1 MHGLQDIVFELRYRS
16 TQHDTTVS
24 FLACQKHYLEVY
36 TFTGIYF
43 KFAPADGP
51 CRRTQIQR
59 NPVELFLACA
69 PNDRKDCR
77 LPVSGEYTI
86 LIIGYIF
93 GFYMAWNIG
102 ANDVANSMAS
112 AVGAKAITIRQA
124 IFIAAILNVLGATF
138 IGSHVTNTIR
148 KGIVSTQVLGDPQL
162 ALIGALSAL
171 LAAALWISFATWKSL
186 PVSTTHSIVGAMIG
200 FGIMAGGFDVINWL
214 KLGAVVMSWIISP
227 VFSMVIAFVLFK
239 SIVRLILSKNDA
251 KTAAFR
257 WSPVFIGIACF
268 VVVLSFLFKTPLGK
282 KLAIGTP
289 MALIIALVMA
299 CLLGMAGKMLI
310 KYFVMGRKNNGVEE
324 IFRRIQI
331 GTSCYVALAQGANDV
346 ANAIG
351 PLAVIYFLVHTGAV
365 GAKVPVPIFLLL
377 FGGVGIA
384 CGIWMAGYRVMTTI
398 GTKITTLTNTR
409 GFCVDFSAATT
420 VLLASK
426 MGLPVSTTHA
436 AVGGVMGV
444 GLARGMEAVNFRI
457 VLQIVLYWVLTVPAA
472 AITSMLIFW
481 MIRLFY

>member
-1 MHGLQDIVFELRYRS
+1 
-16 TQHDTTVS
+16 
-24 FLACQKHYLEVY
+24 
-36 TFTGIYF
+36 
-43 KFAPADGP
+43 
-51 CRRTQIQR
+51 
-59 NPVELFLACA
+59 
-69 PNDRKDCR
+69 
-77 LPVSGEYTI
+77 
-86 LIIGYIF
+86 
-93 GFYMAWNIG
+93 MAWNIG

-148 KGIVSTQVLGDPQL
+148 KGIVSTQVLSDPQM

-171 LAAALWISFATWKSL
+171 LAAALWVSFATWKSL

-200 FGIMAGGFDVINWL
+200 FGIMAGGLDVINWP

-227 VFSMVIAFVLFK
+227 VFSMVIAFAIFK
-239 SIVRLILSKNDA
+239 IIVRLILSKNDA

-282 KLAIGTP
+282 KLAVGTP
-289 MALIIALVMA
+289 LALIIALVA
-299 CLLGMAGKMLI
+299 AYLLGMAGKLLI
-310 KYFVMGRKNNGVEE
+310 KHFVMDRKYNGVEE

-351 PLAVIYFLVHTGAV
+351 PLAVIYFLVHSGSV

-420 VLLASK
+420 VLVASK

-457 VLQIVLYWVLTVPAA
+457 VLQIMLYWVLTVPAA